1 MSDNGRAERVCR
13 PEGSMCKV
21 ARLASWETN
30 YDPEQII
37 VPSHKD
43 NALVGAGSGLASRG
57 RRLQA
62 ATTILG
68 GTAALFKVGSAGG
81 EAFRAA
87 VAATLGVAI
96 TAVEMDDA
104 TPPVDV
110 SAAKAAKTA
119 LRRRRLLA
127 SASTRTTL
135 SSVTIDFTVT
145 MPGAEGKVTK
155 AFLTGLGRNPTFVTL
170 LCAEL
175 AKAQLSLEAGA
186 CQAPAGSKAA
196 WEKVERPTAAPT
208 PTAHA
213 TDEDGMMAAL
223 NKSKATAS
231 LDLSHKTA
239 GKITDLIAARKAKAA
254 AATAAVAAAA
264 AAAAAAGEKLFNL
277 TNFSSGGNLTNFSS
291 TAEFAGSNLTNASLP
306 LNASSITAIITATT
320 TAPPTTTT
328 TTPKAKRKTCS
339 IVGGIEVGG
348 YTRDNLRDVFGS
360 GPIRRLIAAKA
371 GNGATAELVLLEKF
385 LPSKTNTETVVVEFR
400 VMSAAQVR
408 EGGGVR
414 GWWGTGVRGHGGKG
428 DIGVVGG
435 GKRIGVRGDRREG
448 RRGNAG
454 VSVEG
459 NNIGEGARVKRCCRN
474 ENTVRASP
482 WRWLSENSSVRTAA
496 ETSICSNTFSLSD
509 RTPAPPPCHSSI
521 NNKSNN
527 HRRAARRRRCKIVLR
542 CRSASRSSWTMRR
555 RLWVR

>member
-21 ARLASWETN
+21 ARLASWEAN
-30 YDPEQII
+30 LDPEQII
-37 VPSHKD
+37 VPSHRD
-43 NALVGAGSGLASRG
+43 NVLVGAGSGLASRG

-110 SAAKAAKTA
+110 SATKAAKTA

-127 SASTRTTL
+127 SARARASTTL

-155 AFLTGLGRNPTFVTL
+155 AFLTGLGRNPTFVVL

-196 WEKVERPTAAPT
+196 WEEVVTG
-208 PTAHA
+208 A
-213 TDEDGMMAAL
+213 TGPHGATGASGDEDRMMAAL
-223 NKSKATAS
+223 NKLKATAS

-239 GKITDLIAARKAKAA
+239 GKITDLVAARKAKAA
-254 AATAAVAAAA
+254 AATAAAAAA
-264 AAAAAAGEKLFNL
+264 VASAAAAGEKLFNL
-277 TNFSSGGNLTNFSS
+277 TSFSSGGNLTNFSS
-291 TAEFAGSNLTNASLP
+291 GGNLTNASLP

-408 EGGGVR
+408 EGGGC
-414 GWWGTGVRGHGGKG
+414 GGVRGNGE
-428 DIGVVGG
+428 
-435 GKRIGVRGDRREG
+435 RG
-448 RRGNAG
+448 
-454 VSVEG
+454 
-459 NNIGEGARVKRCCRN
+459 
-474 ENTVRASP
+474 
-482 WRWLSENSSVRTAA
+482 
-496 ETSICSNTFSLSD
+496 
-509 RTPAPPPCHSSI
+509 
-521 NNKSNN
+521 
-527 HRRAARRRRCKIVLR
+527 
-542 CRSASRSSWTMRR
+542 
-555 RLWVR
+555 